1 MNSTRSRFLSSR
13 YQRAAARL
21 SAVVVVGTLSFVI
34 GNRVGDA
41 APSGTPRLCYDA
53 KGTVKVRSACRPNE
67 TEFSAMPGQVI
78 KRELPAQTIQ
88 QGTNAL
94 AGRPKTPAVP
104 VVNVSTLDILSTTAR
119 VYTKR
124 IRFPAGTPIGTR
136 VTSVTDLS
144 DPLDPWNQT
153 AVLPNCPLDAPMT
166 IASTYF
172 AQVDQ
177 NPNFLITEEDVNKL
191 WVIRTLENGQQVDM
205 PFEFRT
211 YDWYLANRPWQDE
224 NELLLEVVPFNWNGG
239 SIQPDSILPW
249 DVDFYVSRTCA
260 PIVSLEA
267 AG

>member
-1 MNSTRSRFLSSR
+1 MNPSFSCFLSTR
-13 YQRAAARL
+13 ARRTTAKV
-21 SAVVVVGTLSFVI
+21 SAVLVVGTVSFIVGTSI
-34 GNRVGDA
+34 GDA
-41 APSGTPRLCYDA
+41 ATTGAPRLCYDT
-53 KGTVKVRSACRPNE
+53 KGALKVRTACRPNE

-78 KRELPAQTIQ
+78 KREIPAQTIPE
-88 QGTNAL
+88 GTIASVR
-94 AGRPKTPAVP
+94 ASRTPAVATAD
-104 VVNVSTLDILSTTAR
+104 VSTLDILSTTAR
-119 VYTKR
+119 VYTRR

-211 YDWYLANRPWQDE
+211 YDWYLGNRPWQDE
-224 NELLLEVVPFNWNGG
+224 NELLLEVVPINWNGG
-239 SIQPDSILPW
+239 SIRPDSILPW